1 MHGLRKIGLGS
12 SARVWLLIR
21 PNRSANPMQISQ
33 PDLISE
39 FVDKQ
44 VRDGGFRDAS
54 AYVRESVL
62 RDQKQCAEAQLE
74 ALLIKGLLEAM
85 ESGEP
90 LPWNEEYRQSLRT
103 ELREW
108 RKSKA

>member
-1 MHGLRKIGLGS
+1 
-12 SARVWLLIR
+12 
-21 PNRSANPMQISQ
+21 MQISL

-44 VRDGGFRDAS
+44 VRDEGFRDAS
-54 AYVRESVL
+54 AYVRELVL

-74 ALLIKGLLEAM
+74 ALLLEAM

-90 LPWNEEYRQSLRT
+90 LPWNEEYRQSIRT

-108 RKSKA
+108 RKCKA

>member
-1 MHGLRKIGLGS
+1 
-12 SARVWLLIR
+12 
-21 PNRSANPMQISQ
+21 MQISL

-44 VRDGGFRDAS
+44 VRDGGFSDAS
-54 AYVRESVL
+54 AYVRELVL

-74 ALLIKGLLEAM
+74 SLLLEAM

-90 LPWNEEYRQSLRT
+90 LPWNEEYRESLRN
-103 ELREW
+103 ELRER
-108 RKSKA
+108 RKSKS